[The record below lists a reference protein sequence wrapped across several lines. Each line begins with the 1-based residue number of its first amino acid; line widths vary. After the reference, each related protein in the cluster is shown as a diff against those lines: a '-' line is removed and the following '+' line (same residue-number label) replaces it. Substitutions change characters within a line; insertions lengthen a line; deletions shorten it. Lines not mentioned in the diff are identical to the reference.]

1 MTEKITRQREKIC
14 VLKCMNREGMGYIID
29 DQMKV
34 CVKDWSSTGVSWFSW
49 HHPDGGYVLGSDT
62 LVAHPFGRILCGKE
76 VIGQLTHTSTLSAVQ
91 STRKVH
97 IIHEWYCEGW
107 FRGPGLL
114 TSITCQMSPGPPSFA
129 CTGKGGRI
137 WVILRL
143 NNYNYVRTHT
153 NVLYVLKQ
161 HTRSVLR
168 RPYLWYHCSHPLS
181 QKIASSSSLTS
192 RPHPPQG

>member
-1 MTEKITRQREKIC
+1 MTVKKITRQREKIC

-34 CVKDWSSTGVSWFSW
+34 CVQDWSSTGVSWFSW
-49 HHPDGGYVLGSDT
+49 HHPDSGYVLGSDT

-76 VIGQLTHTSTLSAVQ
+76 VIGQLTHTSTLPAVQ

-114 TSITCQMSPGPPSFA
+114 TSITCQMSPGLPALHWKRWEDLSDLE
-129 CTGKGGRI
+129 TR
-137 WVILRL
+137 
-143 NNYNYVRTHT
+143 YNYVCTHT